1 MAGKKTEPFGFGFA
15 APTSVISGLG
25 SVANVPALVESLS
38 PTRIAVVADRGVAD
52 AGLLNRVLD
61 GVGSIGTVELVDVNP
76 DAASCD
82 LAAKSALVAGCD
94 AVLGVGGGSALG
106 LAKGVAIRLTNPGS
120 ILDYEGVGRAARP
133 PAPSIAVPTTAGS
146 GSEVSTALVL
156 HEKGRPREVIVRG
169 AGYAPDYAI
178 LDGQLLRGLP
188 HTPMLYAALDALSH
202 AFEAMWVKGRSLITD
217 ALAEKAALTIFDV
230 LPSALASREDTLLQ
244 SLLEASTAANL
255 ACGNS
260 GLGLVHAMTC
270 APTVHLPHGYQNGAL
285 LKSVGDF
292 NRPAMNPTHAALVDR
307 LPQFF
312 TEIDWQ
318 GGFDEADLSV
328 SDVDAIV
335 VASTQ
340 HPFRTNNLRATGDDD
355 IRAIVAAAHAQ

>member
-1 MAGKKTEPFGFGFA
+1 MAGKQTEPFGFGFA

-25 SVANVPALVESLS
+25 AVANIPALVESLS
-38 PTRIAVVADRGVAD
+38 PTRIAVVADRGVAE
-52 AGLLNRVLD
+52 AGLLDRALD
-61 GVGSIGTVELVDVNP
+61 GVGSIGTVELVGVNP
-76 DAASCD
+76 DVASCD
-82 LAAKSALVAGCD
+82 LAAESALEAGCD
-94 AVLGVGGGSALG
+94 AVIAVGGGSALG
-106 LAKGVAIRLTNPGS
+106 LAKGVALRLTNPGS
-120 ILDYEGVGRAARP
+120 ILDYEGVGKAALA

-146 GSEVSTALVL
+146 GSEVSNALVL

-178 LDGQLLRGLP
+178 LDGQLLVGLP
-188 HTPMLYAALDALSH
+188 HAPMLYAALDALSH
-202 AFEAMWVKGRSLITD
+202 AFEAMWVKGRSLFTD

-230 LPSALASREDTLLQ
+230 LPAALSSREEGLLQ
-244 SLLEASTAANL
+244 ALLEASTAANL

-260 GLGLVHAMTC
+260 GLGLIHAMTC
-270 APTVHLPHGYQNGAL
+270 APSVPLAHGYQNGAL

-292 NRPAMNPTHAALVDR
+292 NRPVMSPTHAALVDR

-312 TEIDWQ
+312 ADIDWK
-318 GGFDEADLSV
+318 GRFEESDLAG

-340 HPFRTNNLRATGDDD
+340 HPFRNNNLRATCDDD
-355 IRAIVAAAHAQ
+355 IRAIVAAAHAN